1 MINSF
6 KKQFSV
12 PKGILGR
19 VAGTIMAIENK
30 KLNKWTLSQ
39 LHIDNSDCILEV
51 GYGSGKCIEYM
62 LKANKLIKIDGL
74 DVSKTMK
81 AQAEQRLEDYVKNE
95 QVTLMVGDI
104 ENTELEEGKYDKV
117 VTVNNYTI
125 WSHPERGLQRLHQ
138 AMKAGGK
145 IAITM
150 QPREENASSIKT
162 RMFANQIY
170 KDLSYCGFTEIKISF
185 KRIHPELAVCVTA
198 TKLDKK
204 T

>member
-12 PKGILGR
+12 PNGLLGR
-19 VAGTIMAIENK
+19 VAGIIMAMENK
-30 KLNKWTLSQ
+30 KLNKWTLSH
-39 LHIDNSDCILEV
+39 LHIDGSDRILEV

-62 LKANKLIKIDGL
+62 LKANRTIKIDGL

-81 AQAEQRLEDYVKNE
+81 AQAEHRLGNYVE
-95 QVTLMVGDI
+95 SGQVTLMLGDV
-104 ENTELEEGKYDKV
+104 EKVRLDEEKYDKV

-138 AMKAGGK
+138 VMKIGGK

-170 KDLSYCGFTEIKISF
+170 KNLSDCGFSEINIF
-185 KRIHPELAVCVTA
+185 YKRIHPELAVCVTA
-198 TKLDKK
+198 VKK
-204 T
+204 G